1 MKKSFLIMTDSSTTL
16 DREWAKNNDVMILP
30 LSILR
35 SDHTLI
41 VDDGI
46 ESKPERIYQDID
58 NGYSFQTS
66 CTPYGVLIEAIK
78 QKLQEYEKIIF
89 IGISS
94 GFSSQFNNAKN
105 LEKEY
110 ENRLF
115 AVDTEDFG
123 YSLEDLVYK
132 IKSMLANNISFDSV
146 IKMIDEHHNY
156 TSSFL
161 ACENITGLVRSGRIP
176 KIIGTMLKLSKVTP
190 IIKAEWKNHRAGM
203 ALNIRS
209 APHKILEGISHVFDD
224 QLNDQTIEKV
234 CILQAGLSNER
245 IEELKKAVIDH
256 FHINE
261 EKIVVRSGPPI
272 FLVYVWKGALGI
284 QVMANIPKK
293 HVEKKH

>member
-16 DREWAKNNDVMILP
+16 DHEWAKNNDVMILP

-46 ESKPERIYQDID
+46 ESKPERIYEDID
-58 NGYSFQTS
+58 NGYTFQTS
-66 CTPYGVLIEAIK
+66 CTPYGVLIEAIE

-110 ENRLF
+110 QDKLF
-115 AVDTEDFG
+115 VVDTEDFG
-123 YSLEDLVYK
+123 YSLEHLVYK
-132 IKSMLANNISFDSV
+132 IKAMLSNNISFGD
-146 IKMIDEHHNY
+146 ILKMINKHHDY

-209 APHKILEGISHVFDD
+209 APHKILENINHVFDN
-224 QLNDQTIEKV
+224 QLNNHTIEKV
-234 CILQAGLSNER
+234 CILQAGLSSER
-245 IEELKKAVIDH
+245 IDELKNDVINH
-256 FHINE
+256 FHVDK
-261 EKIVVRSGPPI
+261 EKIVIRSGPPI

-284 QVMANIPKK
+284 QVIANIPKK